1 MKGVAEDMA
10 EYSEVG
16 RLNYPAAVEDAM
28 VENLRTMYKE
38 VSKLALKFFESCY
51 KFVFKDNLE
60 VQ

>member
-16 RLNYPAAVEDAM
+16 CLNYPAA
-28 VENLRTMYKE
+28 MYKE